1 MRAADCL
8 PWFES
13 VIQGFNSLKKYPCS
27 NYSPVAYYYDQE
39 DSRAWAAE
47 AEAAIAS
54 VFPPAHP
61 FRQAW
66 TRLEPRMNPSY
77 PHGVTLEQLLGVFHA
92 ATKQLR
98 DGRIGTL
105 IDGIRAE
112 TEIELLDQAILLLNA
127 DHLAAS
133 AVIAGGA
140 LETHLKRLV
149 ENNGVTFDGDGSIS
163 KYNDAI
169 AKARNAGIVEVYS
182 STDGKQVGAW
192 GGLRNDAAH
201 DPANFPCSRE
211 QIRLAIDGI
220 RYFISKTTS

>member
-13 VIQGFNSLKKYPCS
+13 VVQGFKSLKKYPCS
-27 NYSPVAYYYDQE
+27 NYSPPAYYYDQE
-39 DSRAWAAE
+39 DSRAWTAE
-47 AEAAIAS
+47 AEAALAS
-54 VFPPAHP
+54 VFPPANP

-66 TRLEPRMNPSY
+66 TRLEPQMKPNHA
-77 PHGVTLEQLLGVFHA
+77 HGVTLEQLLGVFQA
-92 ATKQLR
+92 ATKQLQE
-98 DGRIGTL
+98 GRIGTL

-112 TEIELLDQAILLLNA
+112 TEIELLNQAVVLLNA
-127 DHLAAS
+127 GHVAAS

-149 ENNGVTFDGDGSIS
+149 DNNGLTIAGEGSIS

-169 AKARNAGIVEVYS
+169 AQARKSGNVEVYS
-182 STDGKQVGAW
+182 ATDGKQVGAW

-201 DPANFPCSRE
+201 EPGNFLCAADH
-211 QIRLAIDGI
+211 IRLAIDGI
-220 RYFISKTTS
+220 RHFISKTTS